1 MQNQDIMYRF
11 ARPVPELCMISNAL
25 LNILFNNSGHLL
37 RTFQQNWLLQQH
49 REHFV
54 DMVYDKGVS
63 LDNFWDFLIEQGAL

>member
-11 ARPVPELCMISNAL
+11 ARPVPQLCMISNAL
-25 LNILFNNSGHLL
+25 LNILFSNWGHLL
-37 RTFQQNWLLQQH
+37 RKFQQNWLLQQH

>member
-11 ARPVPELCMISNAL
+11 ALPVPELCMTSNAL
-25 LNILFNNSGHLL
+25 LNILFNNWGHLL